1 MAITV
6 YPTSQQQRVEAYL
19 HIMEE
24 IKNRFQL
31 IEITRASTLPFGL
44 AREVCILQLRHI
56 AELIAIGC
64 LAAQGKLTGSR
75 AILSEDN
82 PTKIFREIDKTW
94 RHSFPQAVTLI
105 PVGGGGVNIDA
116 NSKPN
121 ALTRAEAEKMWANSG
136 HYLHR
141 LTVKKFFTVEE
152 PEKDPWAYVDTQVS
166 KIRDLLAT
174 HLIAIPNPERVFL
187 VAMFGRNGKPH
198 AELINLDLATRKAS
212 VSRFSIG
219 SSGRSGP

>member
-1 MAITV
+1 MAVTV

-24 IKNRFQL
+24 IKSRLQL
-31 IEITRASTLPFGL
+31 IEITRPSTLPFGL

-64 LAAQGKLTGSR
+64 LAAQGKLSGSK

-82 PTKIFREIDKTW
+82 PTKILREIDKTW
-94 RHSFPQAVTLI
+94 KHSFPQSVTLI
-105 PVGGGGVNIDA
+105 PAGTGGVNLNA

-121 ALTRAEAEKMWANSG
+121 ALTRAEAEKMWATSG

-141 LTVKKFFTVEE
+141 LTVKKFFTVEQ

-166 KIRDLLAT
+166 KIRDLLVPH

-187 VAMFGRNGKPH
+187 VTMPGRNGK
-198 AELINLDLATRKAS
+198 AEAQMLGLKLETRKAD
-212 VSRFSIG
+212 VSRFSI
-219 SSGRSGP
+219 